1 MMKGITDENLLDS
14 AISLAENFGWR
25 LIPLKGKK
33 PIIRDWP
40 RNASNDAAQLKKWW
54 RAHPGAN
61 MGVATGA
68 ASGTDVLDV
77 DGEKGK
83 RSLLELQEKYG
94 QLPETVLSETGGGG
108 LHYFFSDSGEDFK
121 NSTGKIAAGLD
132 FKTNG
137 GQVVLPPSTHPGT
150 GKKYSW
156 INSPGQ
162 TPLAPLPDW
171 LRDLIR
177 SNEKPQPKTPASQNQ
192 SDHRTHESSGSNYP
206 NSVFFG
212 ADDGKRNDSC
222 RDYIW
227 VKQKQGLSE
236 AEVTE
241 LVLKA
246 AQDCRPPLEPKTV
259 LEMVR
264 RTFRKPIVRGRPE
277 KISFADMLEREV
289 PPVKWIIKDLL
300 PQGLTLLSGL
310 PKCGKSWLAM
320 EFSLAIA
327 SGKDALGWYATEQG
341 SVIHLA
347 HEDSE
352 SLFVQ
357 RLKMLLQGNSCP
369 TEAFFIPKFKERT
382 GALDHITAYAAE
394 TLNLRLIVIDTLQR
408 VRGAQGKSQTLY
420 TFDYDAVAPY
430 VDLAANMGVSILII
444 HHDRKQ
450 DDDQH
455 LNRVS
460 GSTALTGAADNIMSL
475 TSDLKAGTGQLEITG
490 RYGEPQQVA
499 MRFDSYTGQWIWTD
513 PSEKAKKEISQQ
525 RRDVVLKL
533 KEYGPLSPSDIADLL
548 DKKAGTIR
556 KLLLEMKKRGEVE
569 RGDDGK
575 YSQPKTECLDKDQKR
590 AQLGSIGK
598 TGVTQ

>member
-1 MMKGITDENLLDS
+1 MKGTTDENVLDS
-14 AISLAENFGWR
+14 AILLAENFGWR
-25 LIPLKGKK
+25 LIPLNGKK
-33 PIIRDWP
+33 PIIGRWP
-40 RNASNDAAQLKKWW
+40 SRASNDAAQLKKWW
-54 RAHPGAN
+54 SEHPRANVGA
-61 MGVATGA
+61 VTGA
-68 ASGTDVLDV
+68 ASGFDVFDV

-83 RSLLELQEKYG
+83 RSLRELEKKYG
-94 QLPETVLSETGGGG
+94 QLPKTVMSETGGGG
-108 LHYFFSDSGEDFK
+108 LHYFFSHTEENFK
-121 NSTGKIAAGLD
+121 NSTGKIAPGLD
-132 FKTNG
+132 FKTDG

-156 INSPGQ
+156 INPPGQ
-162 TPLAPLPDW
+162 TPMALVPEW
-171 LRDLIR
+171 LRDLIQE
-177 SNEKPQPKTPASQNQ
+177 NKKPQTPASQDL
-192 SDHRTHESSGSNYP
+192 SDHKTHDPSGLKYP

-212 ADDGKRNDSC
+212 ADDGQRNNSC

-264 RTFRKPIVRGRPE
+264 RTFRKPINPGRPE
-277 KISFADMLEREV
+277 KISFADMLERKL

-320 EFSLAIA
+320 EFSIAIA
-327 SGKDALGWYATEQG
+327 SGRDALAWYATEQG

-347 HEDSE
+347 HEDSD
-352 SLFVQ
+352 SLFVH

-382 GALDHITAYAAE
+382 AALDYITAYAAE
-394 TLNLRLIVIDTLQR
+394 TSNLRLIVIDTLQR
-408 VRGAQGKSQTLY
+408 VRGAQGKGQTLY
-420 TFDYDAVAPY
+420 SFDYDAVAPY
-430 VDLAANMGVSILII
+430 VDLAANMGVAILVI

-475 TSDLKAGTGQLEITG
+475 TSDHKAGTGQLEITG
-490 RYGEPQQVA
+490 RYVEPQQIA
-499 MRFDSYTGQWIWTD
+499 MRFDSCTGQWTWTD
-513 PSEKAKKEISQQ
+513 SSEKAKKEISQQ
-525 RRDVVLKL
+525 RREVVLKL
-533 KEYGPLSPSDIADLL
+533 KEYGPLYPRDIADLL
-548 DKKAGTIR
+548 GKKSPTIR

-569 RGDDGK
+569 CGENGK
-575 YSQPKTECLDKDQKR
+575 YSAPKTQRLDKDQMR
-590 AQLGSIGK
+590 ARLRSIGK
-598 TGVTQ
+598 QEVTQ